1 MLLVN
6 VVLLLFSNVVLHF
19 LVNLVLLLCE
29 FSFLAAGEC
38 GAPTAG
44 EFCCLQLLVNLV
56 FKLTENALLL
66 PRVNT
71 MLQLLVNVVLF
82 LLVFGA

>member
-1 MLLVN
+1 
-6 VVLLLFSNVVLHF
+6 VVLLLFVNVVLHF

-29 FSFLAAGEC
+29 FNFPAAGEC

-56 FKLTENALLL
+56 FKLTENALL
-66 PRVNT
+66 
-71 MLQLLVNVVLF
+71 QLLVNAVLF